1 MNGMQAFE
9 PGPNHA
15 GLASG
20 EPGDRPCIFVC
31 RTDLEQLERLL
42 PEVSEARTEASAL
55 LAEEL
60 ERAQAQLER
69 EWLDR
74 LTTVGGR
81 ADELC
86 RYAVLFGDPRL
97 ALTAVDRALEV
108 TGDEVRAIAADRLRP
123 DNRAVLVYE
132 PTGAVELTGNKT
144 ENHGRHSD

>member
-60 ERAQAQLER
+60 ERAQICEPAEMPARVVRLGSKVRFRDLESGR
-69 EWLDR
+69 ERTISVVAPDAADSSLGR
-74 LTTVGGR
+74 ISILTPIGAALLGLPEEQTFCWRAAGGER
-81 ADELC
+81 SIQ
-86 RYAVLFGDPRL
+86 V
-97 ALTAVDRALEV
+97 LEV
-108 TGDEVRAIAADRLRP
+108 MDDFVFR
-123 DNRAVLVYE
+123 
-132 PTGAVELTGNKT
+132 
-144 ENHGRHSD
+144 